1 MSLEH
6 FLTPSCNK
14 NAFKW
19 DAYHP
24 LVDRIPACT
33 GQVGVSQH
41 ALDRGCVSQHAL
53 GRGVSAQGMSAQ
65 GGVCPEGC
73 LHRGVWQT
81 LPPRTK
87 GRHPPTRGQTDTCEN
102 ITFANFVSGGSKK
115 IFLSILC
122 NQEQYLKISSYIF

>member
-6 FLTPSCNK
+6 FLTPFCNK
-14 NAFKW
+14 NAFQW

-41 ALDRGCVSQHAL
+41 ALDRGVCIPACTGQ
-53 GRGVSAQGMSAQ
+53 GVSAQGMSAQ

-81 LPPRTK
+81 LPRGPKADT
-87 GRHPPTRGQTDTCEN
+87 PTRGQTDTCEN